1 MIAGVLIVLI
11 FLVAAGLMI
20 TRRVPA
26 LLALPGMAL
35 AIGLVAGLA
44 AGLPWQ
50 PPAAPEGAQPGAS
63 LSGFLLD
70 KILTQ
75 GASRLAAAMMFA
87 IFGAILSQVVLR
99 QGIARQIV
107 RTAAEFAGDR
117 KLLLAFLL
125 TAAIAVAFSSL
136 SGLGAVIMIGSL
148 ALPILIGAGLSP
160 TYSGCLLLWAIS
172 LGGMFNAA
180 NWALYLDLLGVERH
194 IVAQFA
200 REFGLLMALAA
211 TAFLLLE
218 GRKERARAWALSE
231 PGSEARVP
239 ACALLTPL
247 LPVGLIMAAR
257 WPIIPS
263 FLVGVVYGLL
273 TTEPRRFIPN
283 FTAAIL
289 EGLKDVSPVLGLFI
303 GIGMTLNALMD
314 ETTRQIMDPFIRAV
328 VPTSTA
334 GYVLFFSLLAPL
346 GLYRGPL
353 NLVGL
358 GAGFAA
364 LVLAT
369 GLLPPVA
376 IMVAFFATGQIQGV
390 CDPTNTHNV
399 WIAQFTHTSAEDFL
413 KRTLPYVWAFVVVA
427 LIYAVMVKGIL

>member
-1 MIAGVLIVLI
+1 MKNILWPMIAGVLIVLI

-50 PPAAPEGAQPGAS
+50 PPAAPEGAQPGPS

-160 TYSGCLLLWAIS
+160 TYSGCLLLWAI
-172 LGGMFNAA
+172 
-180 NWALYLDLLGVERH
+180 
-194 IVAQFA
+194 
-200 REFGLLMALAA
+200 
-211 TAFLLLE
+211 
-218 GRKERARAWALSE
+218 
-231 PGSEARVP
+231 
-239 ACALLTPL
+239 
-247 LPVGLIMAAR
+247 
-257 WPIIPS
+257 
-263 FLVGVVYGLL
+263 
-273 TTEPRRFIPN
+273 
-283 FTAAIL
+283 
-289 EGLKDVSPVLGLFI
+289 
-303 GIGMTLNALMD
+303 
-314 ETTRQIMDPFIRAV
+314 
-328 VPTSTA
+328 
-334 GYVLFFSLLAPL
+334 
-346 GLYRGPL
+346 
-353 NLVGL
+353 
-358 GAGFAA
+358 
-364 LVLAT
+364 
-369 GLLPPVA
+369 
-376 IMVAFFATGQIQGV
+376 
-390 CDPTNTHNV
+390 
-399 WIAQFTHTSAEDFL
+399 
-413 KRTLPYVWAFVVVA
+413 
-427 LIYAVMVKGIL
+427 